1 MIPVDKFAGYSAIQ
15 LATEATFISW
25 IKCPHKASD
34 IFWKEYIN
42 KYPLQ
47 ADVVQKAKI
56 IVDKMY
62 IVQPIM
68 DATISE
74 ETWEKIKNQV
84 DQEPFKKSHQSLIK
98 IRRWM
103 TAAAI
108 FIAFLGVGSY
118 FLIFNKTSNKVAGK
132 VNPSHQNNKNDIAP
146 GGNKAILTLGDGSTI
161 VLDSAQNGI
170 LTQQGNTKVI
180 KLDNGQLAYKPTKN
194 NKELKIEF
202 NSVTTPRGGQY
213 QLVLSDGSKIWLNAS
228 SSIRFPAIFKGHER
242 DVEITGEAYFE
253 VAHNPKM
260 PFHVRVNDMDVQ
272 VLGTHFNINAYEDD
286 NVIKTTLLEGSVK
299 VSKGSLSALIAPGE
313 QARIVKT
320 LDKIMVKKGINLDE
334 VVSWKNGY
342 FDFEELDFETIAK
355 QLSRWYD
362 VEVIYKRPIDDLFYA
377 KIPRNT
383 KLSVLL
389 KALELTGKVHFE
401 IEGKKIIVLP

>member
-1 MIPVDKFAGYSAIQ
+1 MISVDKFEDYSAIQ
-15 LATEATFISW
+15 LATEPAFISW
-25 IKCPHKASD
+25 VKCPDKASD

-47 ADVVQKAKI
+47 VDIVQKAKV
-56 IVDKMY
+56 IVDSMH
-62 IVQPIM
+62 IVQPII
-68 DATISE
+68 DETTGE
-74 ETWEKIKNQV
+74 ETWDEIRKQV
-84 DQEPFKKSHQSLIK
+84 DQESFRKSHQPLIN
-98 IRRWM
+98 IRKWIA
-103 TAAAI
+103 AAAI
-108 FIAFLGVGSY
+108 FIVFLGGVSY
-118 FLIFNKTSNKVAGK
+118 FLIFNKTSNKIAGT
-132 VNPSHQNNKNDIAP
+132 VNLSQQNSKNDVAP

-180 KLDNGQLAYKPTKN
+180 KLNNGQLAYKLTKSN
-194 NKELKIEF
+194 EELEIEY

-213 QLVLSDGSKIWLNAS
+213 QLVLSDGSKVWLNSS

-253 VAHNPKM
+253 VAHNTEM
-260 PFHVRVNDMDVQ
+260 PFHVKVNDMDVE
-272 VLGTHFNINAYEDD
+272 VLGTHFNINAYEDE
-286 NVIKTTLLEGSVK
+286 NVIKTTLLKGSVK
-299 VSKGSLSALIAPGE
+299 VSKENFSTLIVPGE

-320 LDKIMVKKGINLDE
+320 SNKIMVKAGVDLDE
-334 VVSWKNGY
+334 VVAWKNGY
-342 FDFEELDFETIAK
+342 FDFEGLDFENIAK

-362 VEVIYKRPIDDLFYA
+362 VEVIYKRTIDDLFYA

-383 KLSVLL
+383 KLSIAL

-401 IEGKKIIVLP
+401 IEDKKIIVLP